1 VILKNKKLFI
11 TVPVLV
17 VLVGCF
23 LWWQNDRQEAG
34 ENRYKD
40 LIVLTQ
46 PKNGERISSPVTIE
60 GMARGNWF
68 FEASFPIV
76 IVNWDGLIIGEGIAQ
91 AQDEWMT
98 AEYVPFKA
106 EITFIKP
113 TVKDNGWI
121 ILRKDNPSGLPEH
134 DDAFEVP
141 IFFR

>member
-1 VILKNKKLFI
+1 MLKNKKLLI
-11 TVPVLV
+11 AVPVLV
-17 VLVGCF
+17 VLVWCF
-23 LWWQNDRQEAG
+23 WWWQNGKQEEV

-40 LIVLTQ
+40 LVILIQ
-46 PKNGERISSPVTIE
+46 PKNGEYVSSPVTIE

-98 AEYVPFKA
+98 TEYVPFKA
-106 EITFIKP
+106 QITFTKP

-121 ILRKDNPSGLPEH
+121 ILRKDNPSGLSEY
-134 DDAFEVP
+134 DDSFEVP
-141 IFFR
+141 ILFR